1 MGLVG
6 MQFFVAR
13 VATTPAWVWGV
24 ATRNRR
30 GLRALLSLALLATMV
45 TLLTGALRDL
55 DAAAVRSAM
64 AQTAP
69 GALIFAAVFTGLS
82 FLPIAAYDVL
92 AHRVLARPVP
102 PTQALQSGFVATAI
116 GQCTGFGMVV
126 GSFLRWR
133 MTRAFN
139 QRPLDAVATT
149 ALVTVG
155 FTLGALAVL
164 SASMLLA
171 PNALTPIVGLP
182 VGLIQSIG
190 ALGVLGTVVALALCW
205 WQPAGLRW
213 SPPPFRAA
221 LRFIG
226 LTLADVLPAA
236 AALWVLLPQG
246 AGIGFAEL
254 FPLFLAALM
263 LGLATGVPGGVGVLE
278 GACLVAFA
286 AVPQTELVAA
296 LILYRAI
303 YYGLP
308 MILAAG
314 VWATEEARRV
324 RPATER
330 RNLPRQSDL
339 FTPGRTDL
347 PPAVINALGA
357 SPSAESALA
366 LLGDKSFLFTP
377 DRGAMWMAA
386 RGANALVGL
395 SDPLGPMTHWPQA
408 IDVLTSHA
416 RAQLVTPVIY
426 RTGPACAALLRAQGW
441 TVARQGA
448 EALVDLEDFTLNTP
462 ARAGLR
468 RKLRRAATK
477 GVAVTR
483 HAPGTA
489 PWAQMAAISDL
500 WLQHKH
506 RTERGFSLGRFDQ
519 QYLEHFHILTAQ
531 QDGAITGFLSLWC
544 AGDGGEWSL
553 DLMRLGLDAADG
565 TMQTLITDA
574 IIWAKAEGAL
584 QFSLCSVPLAG
595 LDAPDPGLERV
606 AAAIWQRQGAK
617 LGLHGMHQ
625 FKSQFAPN
633 WEPRYFAVPS
643 VLDTPTALRGLNRLI
658 G

>member
-1 MGLVG
+1 

-13 VATTPAWVWGV
+13 VATTPAWVLGV
-24 ATRNRR
+24 VARHRR
-30 GLRALLSLALLATMV
+30 GLRALLSLGLLATMV

-55 DAAAVRSAM
+55 DMAAVQSAV

-69 GALIFAAVFTGLS
+69 GTLVFAAVFNGLS

-102 PTQALQSGFVATAI
+102 PAQALQSGFMATAI
-116 GQCTGFGMVV
+116 GQCTGFGLVV

-133 MTRAFN
+133 ITRAFD
-139 QRPLDAVATT
+139 QRPLDAVTTT
-149 ALVTVG
+149 ALVTGG
-155 FTLGALAVL
+155 FMLGTLAIL
-164 SASMLLA
+164 SISTLLV
-171 PNALTPIVGLP
+171 PDALTPVVRLP
-182 VGLIQSIG
+182 VGLMQGIG
-190 ALGVLGTVVALALCW
+190 ALGVLGTSVVLALCW

-246 AGIGFAEL
+246 AGIGFGEL

-263 LGLATGVPGGVGVLE
+263 LGLATGVPGGLGVLE

-286 AVPQTELVAA
+286 AVPQSELVAA

-314 VWATEEARRV
+314 IWATEEARQV
-324 RPATER
+324 RPLTER
-330 RNLPRQSDL
+330 RHVPRQPDL
-339 FTPGRTDL
+339 LGPAGATL
-347 PPAVINALGA
+347 SPAVAKALGT
-357 SPSAESALA
+357 SARAEAALA
-366 LLGDKSFLFTP
+366 LLGDKSFLLTP
-377 DRGAMWMAA
+377 DRDAVWMVA
-386 RGANALVGL
+386 RSANALVSL
-395 SDPLGPMTHWPQA
+395 SEPLGPVARWPQA
-408 IDVLTSHA
+408 IDALTSHA
-416 RAQLVTPVIY
+416 RAQLLTPVVY
-426 RTGPACAALLRAQGW
+426 RTGPACAAMLRDQGW
-441 TVARQGA
+441 SVARQGA
-448 EALVDLEDFTLNTP
+448 EALVELPDFTLNTP

-468 RKLRRAATK
+468 RKLRRASAA
-477 GVAVTR
+477 GVEVMR

-489 PWAQMAAISDL
+489 PMAQMAAISDA
-500 WLQHKH
+500 WLHQKG

-519 QYLEHFHILTAQ
+519 HHLDHFHILTAR
-531 QDGAITGFLSLWC
+531 QDGVIIGFLSLWR

-553 DLMRLGLDAADG
+553 DLMRLDPDAADG
-565 TMQTLITDA
+565 TMQALITEA
-574 IIWAKAEGAL
+574 ITGAKAEGAWR
-584 QFSLCSVPLAG
+584 FSLCSVPLAG
-595 LDAPDPGLERV
+595 LDVPEPGLERL
-606 AAAIWQRQGAK
+606 AAAVWQRQGAK

-625 FKSQFAPN
+625 FKSQFAPV
-633 WEPRYFAVPS
+633 WAPRYFAVPS
-643 VLDTPTALRGLNRLI
+643 VLDTPTALRALNRLI